1 MIHIIFLLK
10 IYLVKKFNNL
20 EIILHIIS
28 LEISSIQDRK
38 EKIFNENEELF
49 EGSFFNLNINFT
61 FNKNINNS
69 YLMIISIKTKTRKRP
84 SSFSTSIN
92 ESKIYLNI
100 SKANCTMDEV
110 SNNYC

>member
-1 MIHIIFLLK
+1 
-10 IYLVKKFNNL
+10 
-20 EIILHIIS
+20 
-28 LEISSIQDRK
+28 
-38 EKIFNENEELF
+38 
-49 EGSFFNLNINFT
+49 
-61 FNKNINNS
+61 
-69 YLMIISIKTKTRKRP
+69 MIISIKTKTRKRP